1 MRGDHT
7 YQQFFHHDQFT
18 DADGGVSADFVAKLR
33 GLDAKNSQ
41 NELSIK
47 KSLTKSEEAFFDT
60 GGKDTWDQ

>member
-1 MRGDHT
+1 MFSGCNRRF
-7 YQQFFHHDQFT
+7 Q
-18 DADGGVSADFVAKLR
+18 APSPPVSADFVAKLC